1 MARVCELVF
10 YVTIVSFLLRFTDSL
25 NSLLLISFIIRFD
38 NRILF

>member
-10 YVTIVSFLLRFTDSL
+10 YVTIFSFLLRFTDSL